1 MLGAT
6 DYYNKKWSG
15 YGVTFG
21 KQRYLHKDSGKNANN
36 SIILGAELSDSTNK
50 ETKKKKILILGKDS
64 LQINNTTIQAT
75 SE

>member
-1 MLGAT
+1 MFGAT

-36 SIILGAELSDSTNK
+36 SIIFGAELSDSTNE
-50 ETKKKKILILGKDS
+50 ETRKKILILGKDS